1 MKYYILLYR
10 FVFTGFCRIS
20 ASSRKGARSTDC
32 FFCRLKPV
40 GCRTQKM
47 WTLFLPFFSL
57 ISAIVPEISK
67 TNEPSGW
74 SEMEGK
80 EKEANYFAA
89 GLSLVRTL
97 RSSSRGRRVFI
108 FFLVSNLIFLFFFFC
123 TCTGPAAV
131 FIAEWPVAWRGIVF
145 LFAAL

>member
-32 FFCRLKPV
+32 FFFADLNRLDVEHK
-40 GCRTQKM
+40 KM

-131 FIAEWPVAWRGIVF
+131 FIAEWPVA
-145 LFAAL
+145 